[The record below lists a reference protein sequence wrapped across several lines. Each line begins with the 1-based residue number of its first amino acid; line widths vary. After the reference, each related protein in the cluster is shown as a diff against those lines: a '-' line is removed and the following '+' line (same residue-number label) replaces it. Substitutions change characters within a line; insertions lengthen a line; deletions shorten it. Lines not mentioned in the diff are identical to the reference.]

1 MQRHYPH
8 FKKITPN
15 DFLLNM
21 INHHL
26 NQILMRHSKILAFR
40 MDFDYK
46 RGTSRF
52 IRNSSFEIQDDLREL
67 TLAVMKMPQFCGC
80 FWVLEWTK
88 TNAIHAHAIFYLKGQ
103 KHQKSF
109 PFMQQTG
116 ELWLKITN
124 DEGKYERCKPKDCYQ
139 DDINTVVGYDNDEDV
154 NSLRRIASYL
164 TKESQKNGNLIWGC
178 NEVPAPARQG
188 RPRTAK

>member
-40 MDFDYK
+40 MDFDYQ
-46 RGTSRF
+46 RGTNRF
-52 IRNSSFEIQDDLREL
+52 IRNSSFEIQDDLRDL
-67 TLAVMKMPQFCGC
+67 TLAVMQMPQLCGC
-80 FWVLEWTK
+80 FWVLEWTSEG
-88 TNAIHAHAIFYLKGQ
+88 AVHAHAIFYLNGQ
-103 KHQKSF
+103 EHQKSF
-109 PFMQQTG
+109 PFILRAE
-116 ELWLKITN
+116 ELWLEITHG
-124 DEGKYERCKPKDCYQ
+124 EGKSQRCKPNAYHRDN
-139 DDINTVVGYDNDEDV
+139 INNVVEYHNNDAI

-164 TKESQKNGNLIWGC
+164 AKEDQKYGLPIWGY
-178 NEVPAPARQG
+178 NEIPSPARQG
-188 RPRTAK
+188 RPRKFS